1 METVLSALT
10 RALEG
15 QPALALAA
23 AFAWGLASLL
33 LSPCHLTSI
42 PLVIGFVSGQR
53 ETGPA
58 EGARTALAFST
69 GLLTT
74 ITAVGFLTAA
84 MGRMLGDTGPWA
96 AYAVAVLFVGI
107 GLTLLDVVPLSWAQP
122 LIDGRLRGGGWR
134 AALVVGL
141 SFGTALGPCTFAY
154 MAPVLGVA
162 FTIAASS
169 AWYAA
174 LLVLAFGVGH
184 CAPIVAAGASA
195 NLVRRYLRW
204 SGESPGVAYMR
215 CGSGVLVLAGALY
228 LLYTA

>member
-1 METVLSALT
+1 MDAWLSALT

-15 QPALALAA
+15 QALLAMAA
-23 AFAWGLASLL
+23 AFTWGLASLL

-53 ETGPA
+53 ETAPA
-58 EGARTALAFST
+58 EGARTALAFSA

-74 ITAVGFLTAA
+74 ITVIGLLTSAT
-84 MGRMLGDTGPWA
+84 GRLLGDTGPWA
-96 AYAVAVLFVGI
+96 AYAVAALFVGI
-107 GLTLLDVVPLSWAQP
+107 GLTLLDVVRLSWAQP
-122 LIDGRLRGGGWR
+122 VIDVGLRGGGWR

-162 FTIAASS
+162 LTVAASS
-169 AWYAA
+169 PWYAA

-184 CAPIVAAGASA
+184 CTPIVAAGASA
-195 NLVRRYLRW
+195 SGVRQYLRW
-204 SGESPGVAYMR
+204 SSHSPGVAYMR
-215 CGSGVLVLAGALY
+215 WGSGVLVLAGALY

>member
-96 AYAVAVLFVGI
+96 AYAVAVLFVG
-107 GLTLLDVVPLSWAQP
+107 SMF
-122 LIDGRLRGGGWR
+122 
-134 AALVVGL
+134 ALVGALL
-141 SFGTALGPCTFAY
+141 SFLVEVRIAPLTVRIGP
-154 MAPVLGVA
+154 
-162 FTIAASS
+162 
-169 AWYAA
+169 
-174 LLVLAFGVGH
+174 
-184 CAPIVAAGASA
+184 
-195 NLVRRYLRW
+195 
-204 SGESPGVAYMR
+204 PG
-215 CGSGVLVLAGALY
+215 
-228 LLYTA
+228 